1 MLNNEIE
8 EHKKTIDTQKKEI
21 EKLSEEKL
29 NMNIANEKLKNELI
43 HWKNKYS
50 SLENNNKENRIS
62 QEDLLANKQINQLK
76 SELSRQKN
84 INIKLTSNFNEEHE
98 KYIKIK
104 EDLDKK
110 NNLLKDL
117 ENQLSEEMGNNNLLN
132 KNNLLNRNRL
142 IQNKRENKNHEKKIS
157 NLEDDIYNITGN
169 IGLFKKALI
178 KKNNIIKNKNKI
190 IELLY
195 YIIKNKN
202 LEVQCYKMFKFV
214 KDENVKNLKQKIIK
228 IQEKEKKINCDI
240 NDLNKE
246 ENNKGDDDVIDYYE
260 KNSENSIEDTIN
272 IGDYDKNNTLI
283 GEEEFVFDN
292 D

>member
-1 MLNNEIE
+1 
-8 EHKKTIDTQKKEI
+8 
-21 EKLSEEKL
+21 
-29 NMNIANEKLKNELI
+29 
-43 HWKNKYS
+43 
-50 SLENNNKENRIS
+50 
-62 QEDLLANKQINQLK
+62 
-76 SELSRQKN
+76 
-84 INIKLTSNFNEEHE
+84 
-98 KYIKIK
+98 
-104 EDLDKK
+104 
-110 NNLLKDL
+110 
-117 ENQLSEEMGNNNLLN
+117 MGNNNLLN